1 MIREIENA
9 LDKASASLA
18 KNGIYNTPIWTRE
31 MLSAITK
38 VGNRLGYYTCAT
50 RSSAKE
56 ASYGSEWM
64 FDVCWLHYEGESLRN
79 IALAAECEW
88 WAAKPIEHENDFSK
102 LVVAKADLRLLICEV
117 QNEKKRE
124 ELMEWLK
131 WYASGFKPTKGGAY
145 LISCWVID
153 EQKFTH
159 ESFTS

>member
-9 LDKASASLA
+9 LNKASASLA
-18 KNGIYNTPIWTRE
+18 KNGIYNTRIWTAA
-31 MLSAITK
+31 MLGAITK
-38 VGNRLGYYTCAT
+38 VGNRKGFFTCAT
-50 RSSAKE
+50 RRNAKK
-56 ASYGSEWM
+56 ASYGSEWV
-64 FDVCWLHYEGESLRN
+64 FDACWLKYEGETLRN
-79 IALAAECEW
+79 LTLAAECEW